1 MRQKRDLLQS
11 RLPTLNLV
19 NQRLDNRL
27 QALVGFRSVFHFDNK
42 ICAFRI
48 KAFHHIANRKL
59 SSWRNGW
66 PEIVGDQQ
74 VTNRIGIDAAI
85 WLSIRASA
93 ASSWRLRCIS
103 TWRRS
108 IVSICHAAVFVPA
121 ATQICSLSCLTRR
134 KSNWQSHP
142 KVTCIPRGYAENN
155 GPSSPE
161 VYENDNMGKWPEL
174 LWVFFSYASTP

>member
-108 IVSICHAAVFVPA
+108 IVSMSRSRFRSCRNANLLAFMPDP
-121 ATQICSLSCLTRR
+121 TQIQLTV
-134 KSNWQSHP
+134 SPEGNLHP
-142 KVTCIPRGYAENN
+142 KRIGW
-155 GPSSPE
+155 
-161 VYENDNMGKWPEL
+161 K
-174 LWVFFSYASTP
+174 